1 MTRRELLLVSA
12 ASGLR
17 GAAMP
22 ANRLGLDLFS
32 LRSQGWTAFQLLDFA
47 SENGAAVANFS
58 EPRFLGGTDEEHL
71 KRVREHADRLGISIE
86 VGFGSICPTSTRFV
100 REDGTAREQLLR
112 MFGIARI
119 LGSPFVRCYLG
130 SADDRR
136 GEIPLE
142 QHIENT
148 IAACRSVRDE
158 DGRHGIK
165 IAVENHAGDLQA
177 QQLRDLVEE
186 AGTDYVGALLDAGN
200 ATWTMEDPHHTLE
213 VLAPLALTTGIRDS
227 RIWMED
233 GTVHVMW
240 VPMGQGN
247 VGMDRWARRFGELRP
262 DLAFSL
268 EIINLRSA
276 RGFAVSDHA
285 FWEDYRD
292 VPAWVYERFLA
303 LARAGEPY
311 EPAGGDPVQLE
322 RLEVTADM
330 AYTRKLLGLS
340 ESRA

>member
-1 MTRRELLLVSA
+1 MTRRELLVASTA
-12 ASGLR
+12 ASRLM
-17 GAAMP
+17 GAEMP
-22 ANRLGLDLFS
+22 TKQLGLDLFS

-47 SENGAAVANFS
+47 KEQGAAVVNFS
-58 EPRFLGGTDEEHL
+58 EPRFLGSTDEDHL
-71 KRVREHADRLGISIE
+71 KRVREHADRHGIQVE
-86 VGFGSICPTSTRFV
+86 VGFGSICPTATRFIK
-100 REDGTAREQLLR
+100 EDGTAREQLLK

-130 SADDRR
+130 GADDRK

-142 QHIENT
+142 QHIDNT

-177 QQLRDLVEE
+177 RQLRALVEE
-186 AGTDYVGALLDAGN
+186 AGTDYVGTLLDAGN
-200 ATWTMEDPHHTLE
+200 ATWTLEDPFHTLE

-227 RIWMED
+227 RIWIED
-233 GTVHVMW
+233 GSVHVMW

-247 VGMDRWARRFGELRP
+247 VGIDRWARRFGELRP

-276 RGFAVSDHA
+276 RKFEVGDKA
-285 FWEDYRD
+285 FWNHYRD
-292 VPAWVYERFLA
+292 VPAWIYEDFMA
-303 LARAGEPY
+303 LARTGRPY
-311 EPAGGDPVQLE
+311 HAAEGDPVELE
-322 RLEVTADM
+322 RREVAADL
-330 AYTRKLLGLS
+330 AYSRNLLGLG
-340 ESRA
+340 